1 MQFSFDKFNRVD
13 VPRLF
18 LCNPNFVELYAINP
32 STLPKLSMKFNDIS
46 EMEFELYEK
55 DVNGNLVPGYS
66 MMQKNMV
73 VLMDGFGY
81 WVISSTKTVN
91 DGSTEK
97 KTVFCKSYE
106 YNLCQ
111 REANIDAGTYNFYNP
126 APGVV
131 AETLLY
137 KLVEKVPSWTVGN
150 IDASLLGK
158 YRTFDMPDG
167 KSIYA
172 FLTTDVAEAY
182 ECIFSFNSTIV
193 DGKIIHR
200 INAKPVTAALVD
212 TEIALRWNNLLK
224 NVEIEEVDDKIVT
237 QFAVYGA
244 GSMSIANINPLG
256 NAQIYRFDKFK
267 YDGTDQWMSE
277 ALWAKIES
285 WQNAVDDQ
293 MQPHVAG
300 AANTYKDYVTLYN
313 TANYSILA
321 STARKVDAQGYV
333 DSAQNVLDA
342 ETPYS
347 LNNNAAST
355 QLDNIYAWVDA
366 QTSSS
371 FKSLFENST
380 AYPLIALG
388 INGGDVYPAGIAAFA
403 VAITDNA
410 DKIICQAL
418 ANKYAAERIVSLY
431 DADVAAQNVLIS
443 GYKTSMETIKDSLDF
458 STYLNDPDLY
468 AELDKYLFGDT
479 YTNEHFVALSMD
491 AYKESIASTS
501 DENSPYY
508 NDTDA
513 LHYYEYIQ
521 SITEDLYTEAKHVL
535 ERISQHNY
543 TFSLSAVNFL
553 FIKEYEKY
561 IEDFALGCQI
571 HAEIKEDDWVSP
583 IILQV
588 DFDYGKPDDFSLT
601 FGNRFRLQTSEY
613 TIEDL
618 NDSMSRTSGTLT
630 SNFNDLITPKRE
642 DFYSEMQAFI
652 DGALN
657 AALNNVVSGDNQQI
671 TIDGHGLWARKY
683 DNGADKY
690 TDSQIKMQD
699 DGIFFTRDGWKNCAA
714 AIGKITLGESEYYGI
729 VGEAIVGRLIAGSN
743 LVISNG
749 ADESQSTFYVDA
761 SGATLKNCKFTSYD
775 LTESKTRVLIDPSS
789 DGVFSISKK
798 VGDTWVPQLY
808 IDDDGNVQLD
818 GQLKTIAGW
827 QNADN
832 SLTGK
837 TSDSSGYYAQI
848 GCGFT
853 PSKTAFA
860 FQAGSFDGSTLTP
873 NFSVNYDGKMIAN
886 DAEISGKITSTDA
899 DILGLLKVQG
909 NQSEQTNNIYIQGGK
924 IGFSQLNAT
933 AFGDSWGVIKC
944 DGLNDQGSA
953 YIDIFGH
960 SIAGIRIGCGTRNHV
975 QYSVLAQSGG
985 VHLYGA
991 VYLDDL

>member
-13 VPRLF
+13 IPRLF

-126 APGVV
+126 VPGIVT
-131 AETLLY
+131 ETLLY

-182 ECIFSFNSTIV
+182 ECIFSFDSTIV

-347 LNNNAAST
+347 LNTNAAST

-513 LHYYEYIQ
+513 LYYYEYIQ

-630 SNFNDLITPKRE
+630 SYFNDLITPKRE

-657 AALNNVVSGDNQQI
+657 AAKNNVMAGTNQEFLIDAHGLLGRRYEDNAYTNEQIKVLNN
-671 TIDGHGLWARKY
+671 
-683 DNGADKY
+683 
-690 TDSQIKMQD
+690 
-699 DGIFFTRDGWKNCAA
+699 GIFLTKDGWNNCAT
-714 AIGKITLGESEYYGI
+714 AIGKLTFGGSNYYGVATELLVGNI
-729 VGEAIVGRLIAGSN
+729 VAGNN
-743 LVISNG
+743 LLISNAGGTFSVDGNG
-749 ADESQSTFYVDA
+749 ASLVNA
-761 SGATLKNCKFTSYD
+761 AFTSYSGN
-775 LTESKTRVLIDPSS
+775 TEATSKSKVVIDPSS
-789 DGVFSISKK
+789 NYAIAIYGRNGTGATPWGTPKFYADNNGV
-798 VGDTWVPQLY
+798 VR
-808 IDDDGNVQLD
+808 LD
-818 GQLKTIAGW
+818 GMVEAIAGW
-827 QNADN
+827 VN
-832 SLTGK
+832 SENDLTGK
-837 TSDSSGYYAQI
+837 VGTSSGYYARI
-848 GCGFT
+848 GST
-853 PSKTAFA
+853 EAPSQNGLAFA
-860 FQAGSFDGSTLTP
+860 AGSFNGNTYVP
-873 NFSVNYDGKMIAN
+873 QFSVDYTGKLQATGA
-886 DAEISGKITSTDA
+886 DISGVLRVTGAEDTDDA
-899 DILGLLKVQG
+899 TKSYEDVV
-909 NQSEQTNNIYIQGGK
+909 IQNGK
-924 IGFSQLNAT
+924 IGFTNKTSYPLEGDAWGRVGLYKQGVKYYVDIECNNRGHFAD
-933 AFGDSWGVIKC
+933 ANGAIRISYHGDSKFEVKS
-944 DGLNDQGSA
+944 DGA
-953 YIDIFGH
+953 
-960 SIAGIRIGCGTRNHV
+960 HV
-975 QYSVLAQSGG
+975 VKAL
-985 VHLYGA
+985 
-991 VYLDDL
+991 YLDSL